1 MSSAAHWV
9 LGAKHQ
15 ITTQVHKLFIYI
27 HVYISQRFYIHTCIY
42 ITNILY
48 TYMYIYQVLFFP
60 PCISNEAQTCVCG
73 TDNRWRET
81 KDTVLRN
88 IRYNYGRKEEEDRTV
103 SAGSH
108 ISDRN
113 LKWRLF
119 RGVTAGLQMQQQDI
133 DNANGLKKPGCK
145 NWTEIRNSFSSKDGK
160 RRVATSP
167 VAQLMSEVLNVS
179 FAASIVII
187 EHQNVSFLFFFFLSW
202 LILCVQ
208 EHPSPNWCPFFLF
221 RLLLLCTRTFLFSS
235 SFSSG

>member
-1 MSSAAHWV
+1 MYIYH
-9 LGAKHQ
+9 KH
-15 ITTQVHKLFIYI
+15 FIYI
-27 HVYISQRFYIHTCIY
+27 HVYISSF
-42 ITNILY
+42 
-48 TYMYIYQVLFFP
+48 VFP
-60 PCISNEAQTCVCG
+60 PSIWNEAQTRVCG

-88 IRYNYGRKEEEDRTV
+88 IRHNYGRKEEEDRTV
-103 SAGSH
+103 SVGSH
-108 ISDRN
+108 ISNRN

-119 RGVTAGLQMQQQDI
+119 RGVTAGLQIQQQDI

-145 NWTEIRNSFSSKDGK
+145 NWTEIRNSFSSEDGK

-179 FAASIVII
+179 FAAII
-187 EHQNVSFLFFFFLSW
+187 IILHQNVSLFFFFFLFW
-202 LILCVQ
+202 LILCVR

-221 RLLLLCTRTFLFSS
+221 RLLLLCTRTVLFSSS